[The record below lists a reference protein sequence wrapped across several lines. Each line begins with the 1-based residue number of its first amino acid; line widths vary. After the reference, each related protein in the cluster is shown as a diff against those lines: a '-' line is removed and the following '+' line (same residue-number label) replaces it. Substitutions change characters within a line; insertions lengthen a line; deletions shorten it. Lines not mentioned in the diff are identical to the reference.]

1 MAFDPTAPALALI
14 IEPTDDVATLR
25 PVAVN
30 VSGRIAEIIE
40 GTIEAIELDG
50 GSVLWLDE
58 SGKNLGLPTNLLA
71 TKIAHRLHAGL
82 FPDDTINGRALI
94 VGEGQGPMETSS
106 ASTSLLQPWTPS
118 DAQMSK
124 SCRAESLRPN
134 IRGHVRSPS
143 VAYRAD
149 DRLRDVARSLML
161 PESED
166 QPSLLTQS
174 FGGFEVALAVRRD
187 LLVPSSSRSL
197 SRRCGGP
204 GSRARSTRR

>member
-1 MAFDPTAPALALI
+1 MAFDPTAPVLALI

-94 VGEGQGPMETSS
+94 VREGQGPGGDLLSVD
-106 ASTSLLQPWTPS
+106 SLLQPWTPS
-118 DAQMSK
+118 SAQKSK
-124 SCRAESLRPN
+124 SYGLESLGPN
-134 IRGHVRSPS
+134 IREH
-143 VAYRAD
+143 RAEPAG
-149 DRLRDVARSLML
+149 RV
-161 PESED
+161 P
-166 QPSLLTQS
+166 
-174 FGGFEVALAVRRD
+174 RR
-187 LLVPSSSRSL
+187 
-197 SRRCGGP
+197 
-204 GSRARSTRR
+204 

>member
-1 MAFDPTAPALALI
+1 MAFDPTAPVLALI

-94 VGEGQGPMETSS
+94 VGEGPGPRWRPRQRRRRSCNPGRPQARRCRNRVGLSHSGRTSESMSEARRSRTARMIAS
-106 ASTSLLQPWTPS
+106 ATSL
-118 DAQMSK
+118 
-124 SCRAESLRPN
+124 
-134 IRGHVRSPS
+134 
-143 VAYRAD
+143 
-149 DRLRDVARSLML
+149 
-161 PESED
+161 
-166 QPSLLTQS
+166 
-174 FGGFEVALAVRRD
+174 AV
-187 LLVPSSSRSL
+187 
-197 SRRCGGP
+197 
-204 GSRARSTRR
+204 

>member
-1 MAFDPTAPALALI
+1 MAFDPTAPVLALI

-94 VGEGQGPMETSS
+94 VGERQGPDGDLVSVDVAPAT
-106 ASTSLLQPWTPS
+106 L
-118 DAQMSK
+118 DA
-124 SCRAESLRPN
+124 LR
-134 IRGHVRSPS
+134 
-143 VAYRAD
+143 RAD
-149 DRLRDVARSLML
+149 V
-161 PESED
+161 EIVW
-166 QPSLLTQS
+166 
-174 FGGFEVALAVRRD
+174 G
-187 LLVPSSSRSL
+187 
-197 SRRCGGP
+197 
-204 GSRARSTRR
+204 